1 MKTSEKESG
10 YFLDNLLNDNG
21 FISEVE
27 EMLDA
32 DSEECEDCDDED
44 CEGEE
49 CLEERAGPDCGTGG
63 GGFKAGN
70 SCAKGGQAT
79 GSKKKPKTKK
89 DGGKAATSNQLVGTA
104 TEQLNKSG
112 GFTVHPISGK
122 SPTKGYMV
130 ATVPGQELVTKKLT
144 ANKLGGF
151 IQKNSANFSKDKGL
165 HVGGWYNKK
174 NGKIYVDL
182 SSNVSSLA
190 KAKTL
195 AKKHK
200 QIAIWD
206 VANKDEINTEEL
218 WRNYNANG
226 QTRSLKAGT
235 RRTRSTRGRVSTKR
249 EATGRE
255 RGLNKVRFPTGGR
268 EEPGSHDESHPRDD
282 GKEQEIRAPDC
293 GTGGGGFKAGN
304 SCAKGGQAVGS
315 QKDGKKQSSDSG
327 KKSSGGAAVAEQSA
341 PPDAFLDGSAKFR
354 GAIDSTTDAMGKES
368 TGIWDRSKGFL
379 PLPSDEVVSTV
390 AAEQKASA
398 GKPISA
404 NAKASYQALN
414 NEVGQQ
420 YQSLVDSGLK
430 VYAWRGEGEPYGYP
444 PGSSKP
450 NSALMRRSI
459 ADSGEYK
466 FFMTE
471 KGFGTGEATQNH
483 PMMQKSKFKTSDGE
497 SMLQND
503 VFRVVHD
510 IVAHERGGNSFSTR
524 GEYNGMITHA
534 STLPKKAWPALF
546 SETFAQNAVYETTK
560 KFAGQHAYYP
570 KTATKFIEGVFTDIG
585 NMKQEDQ
592 QRAFT
597 PNEGID
603 SDEPLGYQHIKSRPW
618 LIKDSQTEDTPTEEK
633 EDE

>member
-1 MKTSEKESG
+1 MSKTEAFSDCTADFMELYGMATHNEG
-10 YFLDNLLNDNG
+10 DVAVLQANG
-21 FISEVE
+21 EVE
-27 EMLDA
+27 YLNA
-32 DSEECEDCDDED
+32 PECEDCEESDEE

-49 CLEERAGPDCGTGG
+49 CPEERAGPDCGTGG
-63 GGFKAGN
+63 GGFKSGN

-235 RRTRSTRGRVSTKR
+235 RRTRSTRSRVATKR

-255 RGLNKVRFPTGGR
+255 RGLNKVRLPTGRR
-268 EEPGSHDESHPRDD
+268 EEPGSHDESNQRD
-282 GKEQEIRAPDC
+282 GSEVRIAGRRTTSPEPQEEIRAPDC

-304 SCAKGGQAVGS
+304 SCAKGGQAVSS

-327 KKSSGGAAVAEQSA
+327 KKSSGGCSGCRATS
-341 PPDAFLDGSAKFR
+341 PPQMPFLMA
-354 GAIDSTTDAMGKES
+354 
-368 TGIWDRSKGFL
+368 
-379 PLPSDEVVSTV
+379 LPSFEGLLT
-390 AAEQKASA
+390 QQLMQW
-398 GKPISA
+398 GKNQPA
-404 NAKASYQALN
+404 
-414 NEVGQQ
+414 
-420 YQSLVDSGLK
+420 
-430 VYAWRGEGEPYGYP
+430 
-444 PGSSKP
+444 
-450 NSALMRRSI
+450 
-459 ADSGEYK
+459 
-466 FFMTE
+466 
-471 KGFGTGEATQNH
+471 FGTV
-483 PMMQKSKFKTSDGE
+483 QKVSCPCPLMK
-497 SMLQND
+497 
-503 VFRVVHD
+503 
-510 IVAHERGGNSFSTR
+510 
-524 GEYNGMITHA
+524 
-534 STLPKKAWPALF
+534 LF
-546 SETFAQNAVYETTK
+546 PQ
-560 KFAGQHAYYP
+560 
-570 KTATKFIEGVFTDIG
+570 
-585 NMKQEDQ
+585 
-592 QRAFT
+592 
-597 PNEGID
+597 
-603 SDEPLGYQHIKSRPW
+603 
-618 LIKDSQTEDTPTEEK
+618 
-633 EDE
+633 